1 MEPTVISRLV
11 FVVDDE
17 AMQRAVVAR
26 YLKRDDL
33 EVLTFPSAEE
43 ALVAARA
50 HPPDII
56 VTDVMMDGMSG
67 IDLCACIREDAATSW
82 IPIIVVSS
90 MDQEEDILAAFKNG
104 ADDYMVKPVRSV
116 ELRSK
121 VKVYL
126 TLGASRRAAR
136 PTSEVAVTGPAPDV
150 FVSSVEEYGKFT
162 ILEEIARG
170 GMGVVYLAL
179 QKDLEIQVALKVL
192 KEETSKDEIA
202 TRRFFREMRT
212 MSAVDHP
219 NVVKIHDVGQV
230 NGRYYMSMERISG
243 VTLDQFTEKKAPSQR
258 DLCQIMISIT
268 SAIGALHEREITH
281 RDIKPENILV
291 TNEGRPCLIDFGLAC
306 KLVDDSI
313 TQAGLALGTP
323 LFMAPEQIGSD
334 MQWDHRCDFY
344 SLGYTMYMA
353 LTGAHPFDNRSTDSL
368 QVLFHRHF
376 KETPQPPSFTT
387 PELHRQWDPIVMKL
401 IMKDP
406 ARRFQSASEVT
417 GALGQLLEKL
427 P

>member
-1 MEPTVISRLV
+1 MESSADSRLV
-11 FVVDDE
+11 YVVDDE

-26 YLKRDDL
+26 YLQRDEL
-33 EVLTFPSAEE
+33 EVETFLSAEE
-43 ALVAARA
+43 ALVRARTR
-50 HPPDII
+50 PPDVI

-67 IDLCACIREDAATSW
+67 IDLCASIREDAATSW

-136 PTSEVAVTGPAPDV
+136 QAGVVAVTGPAPDP
-150 FVSSVEEYGKFT
+150 FVASLEQYGKFS
-162 ILEEIARG
+162 IIEEIARG
-170 GMGVVYLAL
+170 GMGVVYLAH
-179 QKDLEIQVALKVL
+179 QKDLDIQVALKVL

-202 TRRFFREMRT
+202 IRRFFREMRT

-219 NVVKIHDVGQV
+219 NVVKVHDVGQI

-243 VTLDQFTEKKAPSQR
+243 LTLDDFAQQRAPSQR
-258 DLCQIMISIT
+258 SLCQIMISII
-268 SAIGALHEREITH
+268 SAMGALHEREITH

-291 TNEGRPCLIDFGLAC
+291 TGDGRPCLIDFGLAC

-353 LTGAHPFDNRSTDSL
+353 LTGAHPFDNQGTDTL
-368 QVLFHRHF
+368 QMLFHRHF
-376 KETPQPPSFTT
+376 KETPPPPSFTT
-387 PELHRQWDPIVMKL
+387 PGLHRGWDPIVMKL

-406 ARRFQSASEVT
+406 ARRFQSAAEVT
-417 GALGQLLEKL
+417 RALGKLLKKL
-427 P
+427 S